1 MEFIVFF
8 RFEFCIVSNL
18 FVPVFVVKFISPE
31 TARMFSADDREWKP
45 YQLI

>member
-8 RFEFCIVSNL
+8 RFEFCIDSNL

-31 TARMFSADDREWKP
+31 TVRMFYRERKP